1 MLKIFKQNQNRG
13 TLRKYFLN
21 SVIHIIKYIYV
32 ITLPVRM
39 RLSYIA
45 AQICWHI
52 FDIHRRKKISLEKGN
67 VKRILLVVKY
77 RLSIF
82 YAFHHVK
89 LLEEDPNLIF
99 YITSPKKMRNIC
111 LHEIGKMDVKI
122 HYVNLWDAI
131 TSNWDLI
138 SFPSHC
144 LGQLFHPSIPKI
156 YIAHGLENG
165 KKIGGGVGYVYGWK
179 SILKD
184 QESYYTKILATS
196 YDEFNIARA
205 DKHGRAFT
213 NKIIVTS
220 EAMALKLLKTNQ
232 DREKIRADLGIK
244 SNERKA
250 ILIMSTWGADSLLF
264 TIWQAIIERAVKLT
278 TKYRF
283 FIFAHAHNF
292 EHKDTLSI
300 LNEIK
305 SKGIEVIDP
314 GPSSWVPYAVAA
326 DLAISDKTSLSLYFS
341 LLHKPIIFTHIDEE
355 EFVEGTPFIRLY
367 NMSPK
372 LIDPEKLEDLIEK
385 CLRSDYSCP
394 TKFFAEQTFPKITQK
409 DHLKSVIYQCM
420 RSI

>member
-1 MLKIFKQNQNRG
+1 
-13 TLRKYFLN
+13 
-21 SVIHIIKYIYV
+21 
-32 ITLPVRM
+32 M

-45 AQICWHI
+45 ARICWRI
-52 FDIHRRKKISLEKGN
+52 FDIRGRKKTALEKGN

-89 LLEEDPNLIF
+89 LLEEDPSLSF

-131 TSNWDLI
+131 TSDWDLI
-138 SFPSHC
+138 SFPHHC
-144 LGQLFHPSIPKI
+144 FGAFFHPSIPKVFI
-156 YIAHGLENG
+156 PHGLENG
-165 KKIGGGVGYVYGWK
+165 KKIAGGVGYVYGWK
-179 SILKD
+179 AILKD

-196 YDEFNIARA
+196 YDELNIARA

-220 EAMALKLLKTNQ
+220 EAMALKLLEKNQ
-232 DREKIRADLGIK
+232 DREKIRADLQIE
-244 SNERKA
+244 SNERKT
-250 ILIMSTWGADSLLF
+250 ILIMATWGAGSLLR
-264 TIWQAIIERAVKLT
+264 TIGPAIIERAMKLT

-292 EHKDTLSI
+292 QHKNTLNI

-305 SKGIEVIDP
+305 ARGIQVIDP
-314 GPSSWVPYAVAA
+314 GPSSWIPYAVAA
-326 DLAISDKTSLSLYFS
+326 DLAVSDKTSLSLYFS
-341 LLHKPIIFTHIDEE
+341 LLHRPIIFTHINEE

-372 LIDPEKLEDLIEK
+372 LFGPEKLEDLIEK
-385 CLRSDYSCP
+385 CLQSGYSCP
-394 TKFFAEQTFPKITQK
+394 TRLFAKQTFPKITQK